1 MSKIDFDT
9 LGAILGGRGLRKKLS
24 TTLK

>member
-24 TTLK
+24 TTFK